1 MKPSLFT
8 VKVFCIELYIFVCE
22 FELKH
27 SIMRTI
33 SLKINDEVAK
43 AFMSLKKNE
52 LENLS
57 VKVSDWIKTK
67 SQFAKTVDAL
77 QDEAEKNGLT
87 TDDLADILKMDDDE
101 KKNLFGTSE

>member
-1 MKPSLFT
+1 
-8 VKVFCIELYIFVCE
+8 
-22 FELKH
+22 
-27 SIMRTI
+27 MRTI

-87 TDDLADILKMDDDE
+87 TDDLADILEMDDDE

>member
-1 MKPSLFT
+1 
-8 VKVFCIELYIFVCE
+8 
-22 FELKH
+22 
-27 SIMRTI
+27 MRTI

-52 LENLS
+52 LENLT

-67 SQFAKTVDAL
+67 SQFAKTVDAV
-77 QDEAEKNGLT
+77 QDETEKNGLT
-87 TDDLADILKMDDDE
+87 TDDLADILEMDDDE